1 MPVIGLTG
9 GIGMGKSASAT
20 ILRELGLPVY
30 EADKAVHVLLRK
42 GGKAVRPVARLSPSS
57 LQHGAINRKHLGQL
71 VFGDP
76 GKLRKLEKI
85 LHPLVQQAEAHFLQ
99 KARKRK
105 AKAAVLEIPL
115 LFETG
120 ADKRCDYVIC
130 VMASKAVQ
138 RKRVMQRS
146 GMTEKKLRAIR
157 ARQMSDQKKRKL
169 ADFVVNTGNGW
180 KRTRQ
185 QLERALRLILD
196 KNHA

>member
-1 MPVIGLTG
+1 
-9 GIGMGKSASAT
+9 
-20 ILRELGLPVY
+20 
-30 EADKAVHVLLRK
+30 
-42 GGKAVRPVARLSPSS
+42 
-57 LQHGAINRKHLGQL
+57 
-71 VFGDP
+71 
-76 GKLRKLEKI
+76 RKLEKI

-157 ARQMSDQKKRKL
+157 ARHMSDQKKRKL
-169 ADFVVNTGNGW
+169 PDYVVNTGNGW